1 MAALSE
7 PFNCPFMTSAF
18 TPRSLS
24 FHLRG
29 LQMEPRRPVWRRKDL
44 EETRM
49 KTILVTLAAVGA
61 LAVATSASAHPH
73 HWHHHWH
80 PWHHHHHHHWH

>member
-1 MAALSE
+1 MALLSE
-7 PFNCPFMTSAF
+7 PLNRLAMKGAF
-18 TPRSLS
+18 TSRSLS
-24 FHLRG
+24 FHLRWF
-29 LQMEPRRPVWRRKDL
+29 QMGNALPVWRRVTL

-73 HWHHHWH
+73 HWHHHMMHHWH
-80 PWHHHHHHHWH
+80 HWHHHHH